1 MSFDENTSNIIISII
16 AAGGAIGGALIGSYF
31 TYFRAKQ
38 IEEERQKRG
47 EQNERKFNDSIRKI
61 IYYELLEYEHILEF

>member
-38 IEEERQKRG
+38 IEEERQKR
-47 EQNERKFNDSIRKI
+47 ENKMRENLMIA
-61 IYYELLEYEHILEF
+61 LEK

>member
-1 MSFDENTSNIIISII
+1 LSFDENTSNIIISII

-38 IEEERQKRG
+38 IEEERQKR
-47 EQNERKFNDSIRKI
+47 ENKMRENLMIA
-61 IYYELLEYEHILEF
+61 LEK